1 MNFASKLS
9 FLWLVHPLCSLGYR
23 FVPST
28 GRLSTLPR
36 PPIGREGD
44 LWGTCFTKNKKNF
57 TQTHK
62 RPRQTQKAPHQ
73 TPTSPPAPLPWGEGS
88 MLHKKQKALTQTH
101 KKPRTKTKSPHTNPQ
116 KPRQTQKAPHQPH
129 KRPRPKTKSPSQP
142 HKRPRPKTKS
152 PHQNHKKA
160 PPPQRPKPHHPMKCE
175 KGAWRS
181 HVPFSHFGGGWGDWS
196 PHKKKL
202 GRRYR
207 IEIMIK

>member
-1 MNFASKLS
+1 MLSLPASPN
-9 FLWLVHPLCSLGYR
+9 WPHPR
-23 FVPST
+23 
-28 GRLSTLPR
+28 PR
-36 PPIGREGD
+36 PPPSPAFRLWRNASPQFAIGDELRVETLVSLARSSPLLTGLSFRAVHWTPLNSAPSPNREGSGFVGNM
-44 LWGTCFTKNKKNF
+44 LHKKNF

-62 RPRQTQKAPHQ
+62 R
-73 TPTSPPAPLPWGEGS
+73 
-88 MLHKKQKALTQTH
+88 
-101 KKPRTKTKSPHTNPQ
+101 
-116 KPRQTQKAPHQPH
+116 PRQTQKAPHQPH